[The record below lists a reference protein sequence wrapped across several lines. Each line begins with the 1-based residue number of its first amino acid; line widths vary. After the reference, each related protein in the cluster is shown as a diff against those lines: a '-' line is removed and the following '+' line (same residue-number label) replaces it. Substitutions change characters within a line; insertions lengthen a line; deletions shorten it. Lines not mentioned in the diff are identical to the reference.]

1 ETELM
6 NGWYLNVEEPLRDES
21 RAAERSRLVIG
32 SAILRSFRNRLLVV
46 MAAMSALLPLLM
58 PGAASFAGGGS
69 YHPAGPSG
77 ASEAWTEPGPATKQ
91 AGAVNWKLE
100 KTTGEKPAPRGAG
113 KWIPVGNKIVAI
125 GGFYECFDKT
135 KCDHTYYDDVFT

>member
-1 ETELM
+1 M

-46 MAAMSALLPLLM
+46 MAAMSALLPMLM
-58 PGAASFAGGGS
+58 PGAASFAGGGG
-69 YHPAGPSG
+69 YHPAGASLV
-77 ASEAWTEPGPATKQ
+77 SEAWTEPGHVTGRAVT
-91 AGAVNWKLE
+91 VNWKLE

-113 KWIPVGNKIVAI
+113 KWIPVGTRIVAI
-125 GGFYECFDKT
+125 GGFYECF
-135 KCDHTYYDDVFT
+135 